1 MTSVSKGLT
10 KCFNVIRG
18 ASAIPGSLPY
28 YSPLSSDDALRIDQA
43 ARRILERVGVAI
55 WDTDTLEIL
64 RAAGARV
71 DFGSQR
77 VWFDVEMLDQTIGCA
92 PHEFKLYSRDGRND
106 VYLGT
111 GRVQFANGGR
121 VFRMQNSD
129 GADSRY
135 TLLRDV
141 AHTAALVDSL
151 SYIDFY
157 IIACQAHD
165 VEPRFYHLNDFFQ
178 AFSHTTKHVMG
189 GCDDVEGVQQV
200 WGLASLIAGSSDRLR
215 DRPIFS
221 IITNPMSPLTIDGR
235 SLGVLRFCC
244 QHGIPVTCA
253 PAPVAGATAPAALAG
268 TLAQMHAEALA
279 GMAIGQVFSPGARM
293 LYGAVPN
300 AMDLRHMELALGSP
314 EMAMM
319 NAAAVQL
326 ARLYRLPI
334 YASAGVSESKTCDV
348 QAGIEKTLSQL
359 LVAMAGADCV
369 HLAAGMLDSGNAV
382 SYEQYVI
389 DNEIIGAVTRVLRG
403 IAVSDKTLAMP
414 VIEKVGPGGH
424 FVLEDHTIQHM
435 MDEFFYP
442 DLAIRM
448 NFDIWEK
455 ENRPSML
462 SRAKAVA
469 NRELEVSKKT
479 VMEPALLQ
487 QIRECFP
494 GIRDD

>member
-1 MTSVSKGLT
+1 M
-10 KCFNVIRG
+10 
-18 ASAIPGSLPY
+18 PGSLPY
-28 YSPLSSDDALRIDQA
+28 YSPLSSNDALMIDQA
-43 ARRILERVGVAI
+43 ARRILDRVGVTI
-55 WDTDTLEIL
+55 WDASTLEIL
-64 RAAGARV
+64 QAAGARV
-71 DFGSQR
+71 DLDRQR
-77 VWFDVEMLDQTIGCA
+77 VRFDADLLDRAVGRA
-92 PHEFKLYSRDGRND
+92 PHDFKLYSRDGRND
-106 VYLGT
+106 VYLGA
-111 GRVQFANGGR
+111 GIVHFANGGR
-121 VFRMQNSD
+121 VFRIQNSD
-129 GADSRY
+129 GGDGRY

-141 AHTAALVDSL
+141 AYTAALVDSL

-200 WGLASLIAGSSDRLR
+200 WGLATLIAGSSDRLR

-279 GMAIGQVFSPGARM
+279 GVAIGQIFSPGARM

-326 ARLYRLPI
+326 ARLYHLPI

-389 DNEIIGAVTRVLRG
+389 DNEIIGAVSRVLRG
-403 IAVSDKTLAMP
+403 IDVSDRTLATP

-442 DLAIRM
+442 DLAVRM
-448 NFDIWEK
+448 NFDLWEQQ
-455 ENRPSML
+455 NRPSML
-462 SRAKAVA
+462 SRAKAA
-469 NRELEVSKKT
+469 ASRELQARKKT
-479 VMEPALLQ
+479 IMEPALLQ
-487 QIRECFP
+487 KIRESLP

>member
-1 MTSVSKGLT
+1 MT
-10 KCFNVIRG
+10 KCSSVVEG
-18 ASAIPGSLPY
+18 VSAIQGSPPC
-28 YSPLSSDDALRIDQA
+28 YSPLTPESAQRIDQA
-43 ARRILERVGVAI
+43 ARLILERVGVTI
-55 WDTDTLEIL
+55 WDASTLEIL
-64 RAAGARV
+64 QSAGARV

-77 VWFDVEMLDQTIGCA
+77 ACFDADLLDRAVGWA
-92 PHEFKLYSRDGRND
+92 PHEFKLCSRDNRND
-106 VYLGT
+106 IFLGT

-121 VFRMQNSD
+121 VFRIQNSD

-141 AHTAALVDSL
+141 AYTAALVDSL

-200 WGLASLIAGSSDRLR
+200 WGLASLIAGGPDKLR

-253 PAPVAGATAPAALAG
+253 PAPVAGATAPATLAG
-268 TLAQMHAEALA
+268 TLTQMHAEALA
-279 GMAIGQVFSPGARM
+279 GIVIGQIFSPGSRM

-300 AMDLRHMELALGSP
+300 AMDLRQMELALGSP
-314 EMAMM
+314 EMAIM

-326 ARLYRLPI
+326 ARLYHLPI

-348 QAGIEKTLSQL
+348 QAGVEKTLSQL

-403 IAVSDKTLAMP
+403 IDVSDKTLAAP

-448 NFDIWEK
+448 NFDLWEQQD
-455 ENRPSML
+455 RPSML

-469 NRELEVSKKT
+469 RRELEARKKA
-479 VMEPALLQ
+479 VMDPALLQ
-487 QIRECFP
+487 QIRESFP
-494 GIRDD
+494 GIRDG

>member
-1 MTSVSKGLT
+1 LT
-10 KCFNVIRG
+10 KYSSVVEG
-18 ASAIPGSLPY
+18 VSAIQGSRPY
-28 YSPLSSDDALRIDQA
+28 YSPLTPEGAHKIDQA
-43 ARRILERVGVAI
+43 ARLILERVGVTI
-55 WDTDTLEIL
+55 WDTSTLETL
-64 RAAGARV
+64 QSAGARV

-77 VWFDVEMLDQTIGCA
+77 ACFDPELVDRTLGWA
-92 PHEFKLYSRDGRND
+92 PHEFRLYSRDGRND
-106 VYLGT
+106 VYLGS

-121 VFRMQNSD
+121 VFRIQNSD
-129 GADSRY
+129 GSDSRY

-141 AHTAALVDSL
+141 AYTAALVDSL

-165 VEPRFYHLNDFFQ
+165 VEPAFYHLNDFFQ
-178 AFSHTTKHVMG
+178 AFSHTTKHIMG
-189 GCDDVEGVQQV
+189 GCDDVQGVQQV
-200 WGLASLIAGSSDRLR
+200 WGLASLIAGGPDRLR

-253 PAPVAGATAPAALAG
+253 PAPVAGATAPATLAG
-268 TLAQMHAEALA
+268 TLTQMHAEALA
-279 GMAIGQVFSPGARM
+279 GVVIGQIFSPGARM

-300 AMDLRHMELALGSP
+300 AMDLRQMELALGSP
-314 EMAMM
+314 EMAIM

-348 QAGIEKTLSQL
+348 QAGVEKTLSQL

-389 DNEIIGAVTRVLRG
+389 DNEIIAAVTRVLRG
-403 IAVSDKTLAMP
+403 IDVSDKTLAAP

-448 NFDIWEK
+448 NFDLWE
-455 ENRPSML
+455 RQGHPSML
-462 SRAKAVA
+462 SRAKEAA
-469 NRELEVSKKT
+469 NRELKGNRKT
-479 VMEPALLQ
+479 VLEPALLQ
-487 QIRECFP
+487 KIRERFP
-494 GIRDD
+494 EIRDG

>member
-1 MTSVSKGLT
+1 M
-10 KCFNVIRG
+10 
-18 ASAIPGSLPY
+18 PGSLPY
-28 YSPLSSDDALRIDQA
+28 YSPLSSNDALMIDQA
-43 ARRILERVGVAI
+43 ARRILDRVGVTI
-55 WDTDTLEIL
+55 WDASTLEIL
-64 RAAGARV
+64 QAAGARV
-71 DFGSQR
+71 DLDRQR
-77 VWFDVEMLDQTIGCA
+77 VRFDADLLDRAVGRA
-92 PHEFKLYSRDGRND
+92 PHDFKLYSCDGRND
-106 VYLGT
+106 VYLGA
-111 GRVQFANGGR
+111 GIVHFANGGR
-121 VFRMQNSD
+121 VFRIQNSD
-129 GADSRY
+129 GGDGRY

-141 AHTAALVDSL
+141 AYTAALVDSL

-200 WGLASLIAGSSDRLR
+200 WGLATLIAGSSDRLR

-279 GMAIGQVFSPGARM
+279 GVAIGQIFSPGARM

-326 ARLYRLPI
+326 ARLYHLPI

-389 DNEIIGAVTRVLRG
+389 DNEIIGAVSRVLRG
-403 IAVSDKTLAMP
+403 IDVSDRTLATP

-442 DLAIRM
+442 DLAVRM
-448 NFDIWEK
+448 NFDLWEQQ
-455 ENRPSML
+455 NRPSML
-462 SRAKAVA
+462 SRAKAA
-469 NRELEVSKKT
+469 ASRELQARKKT
-479 VMEPALLQ
+479 IMEPALLQ
-487 QIRECFP
+487 KIRESLP

>member
-1 MTSVSKGLT
+1 MTSFSKGLT
-10 KCFNVIRG
+10 KYCNVTRG
-18 ASAIPGSLPY
+18 ASAMPGSLPY
-28 YSPLSSDDALRIDQA
+28 YSPLSSNDALMIDQA
-43 ARRILERVGVAI
+43 ARRILDRVGVTI
-55 WDTDTLEIL
+55 WDASTLEIL
-64 RAAGARV
+64 QAAGARV
-71 DFGSQR
+71 DLDRQR
-77 VWFDVEMLDQTIGCA
+77 VRFDADLLDRAVGRA
-92 PHEFKLYSRDGRND
+92 PHDFKLYSCDGRND
-106 VYLGT
+106 VYLGA
-111 GRVQFANGGR
+111 GIVHFANGGR
-121 VFRMQNSD
+121 VFRIQNSD
-129 GADSRY
+129 GGDGRY

-141 AHTAALVDSL
+141 AYTAALVDSL

-200 WGLASLIAGSSDRLR
+200 WGLATLIAGSSDRLR

-279 GMAIGQVFSPGARM
+279 GVAIGQIFSPGARM

-326 ARLYRLPI
+326 ARLYHLPI

-389 DNEIIGAVTRVLRG
+389 DNEIIGAVSRVLRG
-403 IAVSDKTLAMP
+403 IDVSDRTLATP

-442 DLAIRM
+442 DLAVRM
-448 NFDIWEK
+448 NFDLWEQQ
-455 ENRPSML
+455 NRPSML
-462 SRAKAVA
+462 SRAKAA
-469 NRELEVSKKT
+469 ASRELQARKKT
-479 VMEPALLQ
+479 IMEPALLQ
-487 QIRECFP
+487 KIRESLP

>member
-1 MTSVSKGLT
+1 LT
-10 KCFNVIRG
+10 KYSNVIRG
-18 ASAIPGSLPY
+18 VSAIQGSLPY
-28 YSPLSSDDALRIDQA
+28 YSPLSSNDALLIDQA
-43 ARRILERVGVAI
+43 ARRILERVGVTI
-55 WDTDTLEIL
+55 WDTGTLETMQ
-64 RAAGARV
+64 AAGARV
-71 DFGSQR
+71 DFESQR
-77 VWFDVEMLDQTIGCA
+77 VHFAAELLDRAVGWA
-92 PHEFKLYSRDGRND
+92 PHEFKLCSRDGRND

-111 GRVQFANGGR
+111 GIVHFANGGR
-121 VFRMQNSD
+121 VFRIQNSD
-129 GADSRY
+129 GDDGRY
-135 TLLRDV
+135 SLLRDV

-151 SYIDFY
+151 GYIDFY

-165 VEPRFYHLNDFFQ
+165 LEPRFYHLNDFFQ

-200 WGLASLIAGSSDRLR
+200 WGLASLIAGGSDKLR
-215 DRPIFS
+215 EGPIFS
-221 IITNPMSPLTIDGR
+221 VITNPMSPLTIDGR
-235 SLGVLRFCC
+235 SLAVLRFCC
-244 QHGIPVTCA
+244 QQGIPVTCA
-253 PAPVAGATAPAALAG
+253 PAPVAGATAPATLAG

-279 GMAIGQVFSPGARM
+279 GVAIGQIFSPGARM

-300 AMDLRHMELALGSP
+300 AIDLRHMELALGSP
-314 EMAMM
+314 EMAVM

-334 YASAGVSESKTCDV
+334 YASAGISESKTCDV

-389 DNEIIGAVTRVLRG
+389 DNEIIGAVNRVLRG
-403 IAVSDKTLAMP
+403 IVVSDQTLATP
-414 VIEKVGPGGH
+414 VIEKVGPGGN
-424 FVLEDHTIQHM
+424 FVLEDHTVQHM
-435 MDEFFYP
+435 MAEFFYP

-448 NFDIWEK
+448 NFDIWEQ

-479 VMEPALLQ
+479 VLEPALLQ